1 MRRVLQILL
10 VMVWPIA
17 LAAEPVRI
25 DHVWGSTTL
34 PEPPKRI
41 VSLSFTGID
50 NWLALGLS
58 PIAYRVWYGGDAA
71 GLWPWAQPLLQPV
84 AGLDNGLA
92 LRGEIDL
99 EQIARLKP
107 DLIEAM
113 YSGIS
118 YAQYTALS
126 RVAPV
131 LPPPPETSDF
141 GASWQQ
147 MIATFG
153 AATGR
158 TAQAAKVTQDT
169 QNRLNAI
176 RNAHPQ
182 WQGKTAVVVWP
193 DGPLIYGP
201 QDARVRLLHSLGF
214 VLPPAAKRF
223 ARGGFYFA
231 LDRELTEP
239 LDADVLIWLDLG
251 AGVEAAARHPLR
263 QTMRAV
269 REGREIVTDPTL
281 SAALSYATPPSINYA
296 LDRLVPLL
304 EQALDGDPTTA
315 VDGSAE
321 AGLSR

>member
-1 MRRVLQILL
+1 MRRALRILL

-17 LAAEPVRI
+17 LAAEPVQI
-25 DHVWGSTTL
+25 DHIWGRTIISA
-34 PEPPKRI
+34 PPKRI

-50 NWLALGLS
+50 TWLALGIS
-58 PIAYRVWYGGDAA
+58 PIAYRVWYGGDAT
-71 GLWPWAQPLLQPV
+71 GLWPWAQPV
-84 AGLDNGLA
+84 TGAHKGLA
-92 LRGEIDL
+92 LRGELDL

-113 YSGIS
+113 YSGLS

-131 LPPPPETSDF
+131 LPPPPDTSDF

-147 MIATFG
+147 MIASFG
-153 AATGR
+153 AATGTEAR
-158 TAQAAKVTQDT
+158 AAAVTQHT
-169 QNRLNAI
+169 QNRFAAI
-176 RNAHPQ
+176 RKAHPQ

-201 QDARVRLLHSLGF
+201 QDARVRLLRSLGF
-214 VLPPAAKRF
+214 VLPAAAKRF

-231 LDRELTEP
+231 LDRELTEA

-251 AGVEAAARHPLR
+251 GGVSAAAQHPLR
-263 QTMRAV
+263 HTLRAV
-269 REGREIVTDPTL
+269 HEGREIVTDPTL
-281 SAALSYATPPSINYA
+281 SAALSYATPPSIDYA

-304 EQALDGDPTTA
+304 EQALDGDPTTP
-315 VDGSAE
+315 VDGIAE
-321 AGLSR
+321 SGLSP